1 MTTHNEKIIEQFS
14 LQAVP
19 FTQVPGHSDSIP
31 MLIELSGVAKDSILL
46 DLACGPG
53 IVACEFAKHAKHVTG
68 IDITPAMIEQA
79 KKRQEQHHLNNM
91 TWKMGDVTTLP
102 FSDQSFTTVVTR
114 YSFHHFENPKAV
126 LAEMIRVCKPG
137 GKVLVAD
144 VVLPSDKVE
153 KYDALEIIRDPSH
166 VHALTHS
173 EMTELFKTSSLGGIK
188 TANYKVEI
196 ALEQQLKASFP
207 KEGDEEKIR
216 KMFAE
221 ELIED
226 RMGVNV
232 HLKGIEIHYEVPITI
247 LVGVRH

>member
-1 MTTHNEKIIEQFS
+1 
-14 LQAVP
+14 
-19 FTQVPGHSDSIP
+19 
-31 MLIELSGVAKDSILL
+31 MLIELSGVTKDSTVL

-53 IVACEFAKHAKHVTG
+53 IVACEFARHAKHVTG

-79 KKRQEQHHLNNM
+79 KKRQQEHHLNNVN
-91 TWKMGDVTTLP
+91 WKIGDVTALP
-102 FSDQSFTTVVTR
+102 FPDHHFSTVVTR

-144 VVLPSDKVE
+144 VVLPANKVE

-173 EMTELFKTSSLGGIK
+173 EMAEVFKASSLKSIK

-196 ALEQQLKASFP
+196 ELEQQLKASFP

-216 KMFAE
+216 KMFAK

-232 HLKGIEIHYEVPITI
+232 HRKGNEIHYEVPITI
-247 LVGVRH
+247 LVGECL

>member
-1 MTTHNEKIIEQFS
+1 MTTHNERIIEQFS

-19 FTQVPGHSDSIP
+19 FTQVPGHSDSIN
-31 MLIELSGVAKDSILL
+31 MLIELSGATQDSTVL

-79 KKRQEQHHLNNM
+79 KKRQQENHLDNVE
-91 TWKMGDVTTLP
+91 WKIGDVTSLP
-102 FSDQSFTTVVTR
+102 FPDHSFSTVVTR

-144 VVLPSDKVE
+144 VVLPAEKVE
-153 KYDALEIIRDPSH
+153 KYDALELIRDPSH

-173 EMTELFKTSSLGGIK
+173 EMAEVFKTSSLKSIE

-196 ALEQQLKASFP
+196 ELEQQIKASFP
-207 KEGDEEKIR
+207 KEGDEDRIR
-216 KMFAE
+216 KMFSD
-221 ELIED
+221 ELIDD

-232 HLKGIEIHYEVPITI
+232 HRRGNEIHYEVPITI
-247 LVGVRH
+247 LVGTC

>member
-1 MTTHNEKIIEQFS
+1 MTTHNERIVEQFS

-19 FTQVPGHSDSIP
+19 FTQVPGHSDSIN
-31 MLIELSGVAKDSILL
+31 MLIEFSGASQDSTVL

-53 IVACEFAKHAKHVTG
+53 IVACEFARHAKHVTG

-79 KKRQEQHHLNNM
+79 KKRQQENHLDNVE
-91 TWKMGDVTTLP
+91 WKIGDVTALP
-102 FSDQSFTTVVTR
+102 FPDHSFSTVVTR

-144 VVLPSDKVE
+144 VVLPADKVE
-153 KYDALEIIRDPSH
+153 KYDALELIRDPSH

-173 EMTELFKTSSLGGIK
+173 EMGEVFKTSSLKSIE

-196 ALEQQLKASFP
+196 ELEQQIKASFP
-207 KEGDEEKIR
+207 KGGDEDKIR
-216 KMFAE
+216 KMFAD

-232 HLKGIEIHYEVPITI
+232 HRRGNEIHYEVPITI
-247 LVGVRH
+247 LVGTC